1 MSVVEVTEETFERDV
16 VERSHEAPV
25 VIDFWAEWCGP
36 CRALGPILERL
47 ATEADGSWTLAKV
60 DVDANQRLA
69 AAFGVQ
75 GIPAVKAVRDG
86 KLVAEFTGAL
96 PESQVREW
104 LQQLGPTEGELAVAE
119 GRAAEARGDLEAAA
133 RSYRRALEV
142 QPGNPEARSALSRV
156 ELQLRAGDGADEA
169 SLRARLGS
177 DPADIDAAVTLGDLL
192 AARGDFEGAFGAL
205 LAAVRG
211 TTGERRDRARV
222 HLVGL
227 LDALPADDPRA
238 MQARRSLAA
247 ALF

>member
-47 ATEADGSWTLAKV
+47 AT
-60 DVDANQRLA
+60 
-69 AAFGVQ
+69 
-75 GIPAVKAVRDG
+75 
-86 KLVAEFTGAL
+86 GAL

-104 LQQLGPTEGELAVAE
+104 LQQLGPTEGELAVSE

-142 QPGNPEARSALSRV
+142 EPGNPEARSALSRV

-222 HLVGL
+222 H
-227 LDALPADDPRA
+227 
-238 MQARRSLAA
+238 
-247 ALF
+247 